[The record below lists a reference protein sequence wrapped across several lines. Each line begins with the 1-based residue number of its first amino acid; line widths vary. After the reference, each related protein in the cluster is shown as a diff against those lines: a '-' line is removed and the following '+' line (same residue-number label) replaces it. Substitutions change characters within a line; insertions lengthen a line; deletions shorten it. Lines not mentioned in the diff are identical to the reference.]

1 MNLIIRI
8 KNQKKRRGKNI
19 YIYIKARLKKRKTR
33 RALKKREKKKNV
45 NALAHGS
52 KHGALGTDRLIIYSK
67 MYESKS
73 MTIDSPVIWRTI
85 KFKINYTRI
94 C

>member
-33 RALKKREKKKNV
+33 RALKKREKKNV

>member
-8 KNQKKRRGKNI
+8 KNQKKKEGKKNI
-19 YIYIKARLKKRKTR
+19 YIYKGQIKKKKDTQSI
-33 RALKKREKKKNV
+33 KKERKKKNV